1 MANTSTMGA
10 WIPVMAC
17 KEGPEVLNSHSQNTL
32 QKTILGQPAWDVPA
46 IAPHISALEGSLP
59 EISAFWIMCDPVGE
73 LACLQETVAAFTD
86 HQLFTWSTRILAEEQ
101 PPPSEDS
108 RVYLR
113 RFGRRAGLAKF
124 SMLPFVKST
133 YLRHPR
139 FQAEDHGDI
148 EPLPRRNSGYA
159 LGIGAA
165 ECPSERWTGA
175 AQLLEGHFSLAF
187 DFENTVEMESLRR
200 KLVALYVS
208 TAIEMDLM
216 PLIPLNRHPAGGH
229 VLFCRSS
236 SYSTAA
242 EALAEH
248 SAVREGDSA
257 TQELIT
263 FLDSG
268 GGLAYL

>member
-1 MANTSTMGA
+1 MLKN
-10 WIPVMAC
+10 
-17 KEGPEVLNSHSQNTL
+17 HSQNTL
-32 QKTILGQPAWDVPA
+32 LKTVLGQPAWNVPE
-46 IAPHISALEGSLP
+46 IAPRISALEGCLSGV
-59 EISAFWIMCDPVGE
+59 SAFWIMCDPVDE

-101 PPPSEDS
+101 PSPSEDS

-113 RFGRRAGLAKF
+113 RFGRRPGLARF
-124 SMLPFVKST
+124 SMLPFVEST

-139 FQAEDHGDI
+139 FEAEDHGDI

-159 LGIGAA
+159 LAIGAA
-165 ECPSERWTGA
+165 DCPSERWTGA
-175 AQLLEGHFSLAF
+175 AQLLEGHFSHAF
-187 DFENTVEMESLRR
+187 DYENTVEMESVRR

-208 TAIEMDLM
+208 TALEMDLM

-248 SAVREGDSA
+248 APVREGDSA
-257 TQELIT
+257 TQELAT
-263 FLDSG
+263 FLDG
-268 GGLAYL
+268 GGDLAYL

>member
-1 MANTSTMGA
+1 M
-10 WIPVMAC
+10 VC
-17 KEGPEVLNSHSQNTL
+17 KEGPEVLNNQSQNAV
-32 QKTILGQPAWDVPA
+32 QKTIFGQPAWDYPG
-46 IAPHISALEGSLP
+46 IDSRISALEGSLP
-59 EISAFWIMCDPVGE
+59 GVSAFWIMCDPIDE
-73 LACLQETVAAFTD
+73 LTCLQETLAAFTD
-86 HQLFTWSTRILAEEQ
+86 HQLFTWSTKILAEEQ
-101 PPPSEDS
+101 PAPSEDS

-124 SMLPFVKST
+124 SILPFVEST

-139 FQAEDHGDI
+139 FKADDHGEI
-148 EPLPRRNSGYA
+148 EPLPRRTSGYA

-165 ECPSERWTGA
+165 DCPSERWTGA
-175 AQLLEGHFSLAF
+175 AQLLEGHFSLSF

-257 TQELIT
+257 TQELTT